1 MARRP
6 LGPLLVVPQFEDMIS
21 APDTRI
27 SVPPEPVANQIL
39 QDPIFG
45 HLSSMWNNIE
55 TSQELSLRHQ
65 TNQIAL
71 VQGAASVG
79 IPIDVMRKT
88 MERVA
93 DQHGE
98 DLANRLLARLQR
110 PESMTTS
117 VLSGPPPPPPPG
129 AGGVSVGPDAPMTAD
144 MMVGTEEPGRYS
156 VQVGTEAPGTRSMQV
171 GTEAPGMHSIQV
183 GMDTQMRDAKT
194 GPDDVEMVATSG
206 GRPPSPPG
214 FGQRLMRPPGV
225 SDSSSFFHIPR
236 ELVMPPPPPL
246 EGPRVPMWT
255 GPTRSPP
262 PAAPLVVTSGGQ
274 PPGPPRRE
282 GRPASPSSPP
292 AWTRNCP

>member
-1 MARRP
+1 
-6 LGPLLVVPQFEDMIS
+6 MIS

-65 TNQIAL
+65 TNEIAL

-171 GTEAPGMHSIQV
+171 GTEAPGTHSIQV
-183 GMDTQMRDAKT
+183 GTDTQMRDAKT

-214 FGQRLMRPPGV
+214 FGQRLMRQPGYSV
-225 SDSSSFFHIPR
+225 EQQLLPHTHGAGDA
-236 ELVMPPPPPL
+236 
-246 EGPRVPMWT
+246 
-255 GPTRSPP
+255 
-262 PAAPLVVTSGGQ
+262 AAPATSGGAAGPDVDGADA
-274 PPGPPRRE
+274 PPTSRSAARRDLWRAAAGSAA
-282 GRPASPSSPP
+282 GRGVRLRRRSPP
-292 AWTRNCP
+292 AWTRICP

>member
-1 MARRP
+1 METMEKEGERERERNMARRP
-6 LGPLLVVPQFEDMIS
+6 LGPLLVVPQFEDMIN
-21 APDTRI
+21 APETRI

-55 TSQELSLRHQ
+55 TSQELSLWHQ

-117 VLSGPPPPPPPG
+117 VLSGPPP
-129 AGGVSVGPDAPMTAD
+129 A
-144 MMVGTEEPGRYS
+144 RL
-156 VQVGTEAPGTRSMQV
+156 
-171 GTEAPGMHSIQV
+171 
-183 GMDTQMRDAKT
+183 
-194 GPDDVEMVATSG
+194 
-206 GRPPSPPG
+206 RP
-214 FGQRLMRPPGV
+214 L
-225 SDSSSFFHIPR
+225 
-236 ELVMPPPPPL
+236 
-246 EGPRVPMWT
+246 
-255 GPTRSPP
+255 
-262 PAAPLVVTSGGQ
+262 
-274 PPGPPRRE
+274 
-282 GRPASPSSPP
+282 PASPKKRP
-292 AWTRNCP
+292 ART